1 MEDYLNKGQIVNSSI
16 ASVQLYTHTQLNEYL
31 SKLLHNPKSRFQ
43 KWGIQ
48 QNKKQSTVS
57 KHFQDFHYVR
67 VMIGIYNRI
76 NEQIEEIETMSM
88 HLFIQRKF
96 H

>member
-43 KWGIQ
+43 K
-48 QNKKQSTVS
+48 
-57 KHFQDFHYVR
+57 
-67 VMIGIYNRI
+67 
-76 NEQIEEIETMSM
+76 
-88 HLFIQRKF
+88 
-96 H
+96 